1 MRTNPLSS
9 LRILEIGGAD
19 LADDRLSSAMQEMAF
34 VPHQPLLIV
43 PREEMSLFHIERQT
57 DVPTHKCVQPCG
69 SGPWRTDY
77 DEIGHSDDAARS
89 HHSSAALWLATH
101 GVSHDWTFCSR

>member
-9 LRILEIGGAD
+9 LRILEIVGAD

-43 PREEMSLFHIERQT
+43 PCEDMSFFHIERQT
-57 DVPTHKCVQPCG
+57 DVPTHKCVQPRA
-69 SGPWRTDY
+69 SDPWRTDY
-77 DEIGHSDDAARS
+77 GEIGPADCSVRS
-89 HHSSAALWLATH
+89 RHTSTASWVRT
-101 GVSHDWTFCSR
+101 T